1 MRVSSIGILL
11 AIYVAA
17 SACGPASQ
25 PDSTTAPTPQAT
37 SHIVTIDI
45 AEVNGPYSFYPS
57 PATIH
62 RDQSVVWRN
71 WDTVTHHL
79 VFDDGFIDTG
89 TLAPGTLSQP
99 ITIGTGNRSYHC
111 TIHPTMVGTVVVT
124 SALGGATSSD

>member
-1 MRVSSIGILL
+1 MHVSSIGISL
-11 AIYVAA
+11 AICVAA

-25 PDSTTAPTPQAT
+25 SASAPTTPTAPAT
-37 SHIVTIDI
+37 SHLVTIDV

-79 VFDDGFIDTG
+79 VFDDGSIDTG

-99 ITIGTGNRSYHC
+99 TTIGAGNRSYHC

-124 SALGGATSSD
+124 SALQ